1 MSTII
6 DKIKASVEG
15 VTNCPF
21 YYHSEGD
28 LNLILDSV
36 SEFPCAIATLLDSNN
51 VEIDASQIRERVRIA
66 IFFVQPTEFNF
77 EALENEELIQACKTL
92 AFKWVNG
99 LLSHD
104 SELTLESV
112 NDTTRIYDQ
121 YDTILTGFAVNVSL
135 VENYGMSRCD
145 LK

>member
-15 VTNCPF
+15 ATDCAF
-21 YYHSEGD
+21 YYHSGGD

-36 SEFPCAIATLLDSNN
+36 DEYPCAIATLLENGGA
-51 VEIDASQIRERVRIA
+51 EIDGGQIRERVRIA
-66 IFFVQPTEFNF
+66 VFFVKPTEFDFNA
-77 EALENEELIQACKTL
+77 EDNERLIDECKTL
-92 AFKWVNG
+92 AFKWVNS

-104 SELTLESV
+104 SELTLEGV
-112 NDTTRIYDQ
+112 NDTTRVYDQ
-121 YDTILTGFAVNVSL
+121 YDAILTGFAVNVTL
-135 VENYGMSRCD
+135 TELYGVSRCN